1 MELKFYL
8 ANFCEYRI
16 ISVVVDIFYSVY
28 FCTHTPTITLCAA
41 ITLASAKIVEDSRTG
56 IQQAPTTN
64 GKHANTGFLSGFCS
78 REGGSICITTILIHF
93 LH

>member
-28 FCTHTPTITLCAA
+28 FCTHAPTITLSAA
-41 ITLASAKIVEDSRTG
+41 IIPASTRIVEDGRTG

-64 GKHANTGFLSGFCS
+64 GKHTNTGFLSGFCS
-78 REGGSICITTILIHF
+78 REGGSICITTILILY